1 MPCAGSEA
9 TRHDLISERGG
20 VIALD
25 TNEACDEDAAWRVG
39 LMQHIDA
46 LKAVVC
52 RDEHDPH

>member
-25 TNEACDEDAAWRVG
+25 TNEACDEDEAWRVG
-39 LMQHIDA
+39 LM
-46 LKAVVC
+46 LKSK
-52 RDEHDPH
+52 R